1 MELFSRLA
9 TRPVYN
15 TRAVVLRTGVPAD
28 TFRAWERR
36 YGVPSPVRT
45 AGNQRL
51 YSDRDVAL
59 IAWLRDQ
66 TRSGVTI
73 SQAIEM
79 FKSRDSQSGETSEPF
94 LSQLASDA
102 MPTTSEDRA
111 LSRYTNELVAA
122 LVAYDS
128 KTASNLLEEAL
139 AIVPVEDVCL
149 NILQPALYE
158 IGNRWHRGE
167 ILISGEHF
175 ATSFAVRTLGS
186 LYNLSRPEQ
195 GRGPIVATCL
205 EGELHE
211 TGLLMTSLFLSRRG
225 FRVVYLGA
233 NLPVGDLVNTI
244 QELQPP
250 VVLLSASTL
259 EGAVNLARSSGEIK
273 VMSKARDSQGCA
285 PEIGFGG
292 KIFIDMPFLQERV
305 DGIYCGR
312 DANEAV
318 DIVERYLDR
327 ASGSGASPEGV

>member
-15 TRAVVLRTGVPAD
+15 TRAVALRTGVPAD

-36 YGVPSPVRT
+36 YGIPSPART
-45 AGNQRL
+45 GGNQRL
-51 YSDRDVAL
+51 YSDRDIAL

-66 TRSGVTI
+66 TRAGLTI
-73 SQAIEM
+73 GQAIEL
-79 FKSRDSQSGETSEPF
+79 FKTRAPGYPMTSSPLSSFAAPDIASPTSE
-94 LSQLASDA
+94 
-102 MPTTSEDRA
+102 ERG
-111 LSRYTNELVAA
+111 LSRYALQLADG
-122 LVAYDS
+122 LVAYDARA
-128 KTASNLLEEAL
+128 ASRLLEEAL

-149 NILQPALYE
+149 NILQPALDE
-158 IGNRWHRGE
+158 IGDRWQRSE

-186 LYNLSRPEQ
+186 LYNLSRPEE

-233 NLPVGDLVNTI
+233 NLPVGDLVQTI
-244 QELQPP
+244 EELRPP
-250 VVLLSASTL
+250 VVLLSASTP
-259 EGAVNLARSSGEIK
+259 EAAVELARSSSEIK
-273 VMSKARDSQGCA
+273 VMCRARCLDRYA
-285 PEIGFGG
+285 PEFGFGG
-292 KIFIDMPFLQERV
+292 KIFNDMPFLREGV
-305 DGIYCGR
+305 DGVFCGR

-318 DIVERYLDR
+318 DRVERLLNQEPRPADP
-327 ASGSGASPEGV
+327 A